1 MKRVPKNQ
9 SISLHFVNEQLTDVN
24 NFDQA
29 FVITDS
35 EIITLPKLLNFSNDL
50 KYTIVTVYWVVL
62 LIGSYFR
69 YIFYKHLYQQYKEK
83 SVKTVDRFIL
93 VIALI
98 QHVGIFVGAIEVTLK
113 VLNIEWLR
121 ESTLGYGACRF
132 KNYYNRFAI
141 AYACIGSLG
150 LASFRLLCIKNGHFV
165 KDVIGEKVL
174 ANTIL
179 FFGIGLSVWVNLLPR
194 ILEQNWSHLE
204 WEPCFNAP
212 QLHHA
217 LELLDDYE
225 LSIGGSS
232 SLTDWRNSYSKNF
245 VLYQLV
251 TITELCLYISFF
263 HHMYKHDNCTRL
275 ARLLEPAIIRQR
287 NKRNV
292 ISFFGQFCSF
302 VMEFIGNV
310 LFIIAIAKS
319 APKGEN
325 VEQDWYM
332 YASLC
337 YPATFAAISFIEV
350 ITSSVLR
357 PRILTF

>member
-1 MKRVPKNQ
+1 MKTIRENR
-9 SISLHFVNEQLTDVN
+9 SISLLFSDKQLTDINDFNHV
-24 NFDQA
+24 FI
-29 FVITDS
+29 ITDS

-50 KYTIVTVYWVVL
+50 IYTLVTVHWVVL

-69 YIFYKHLYQQYKEK
+69 YIVYEYLYQQYKEK

-98 QHVGIFVGAIEVTLK
+98 QHLGILFGAIEITLK

-121 ESTLGYGACRF
+121 ESALGYAACRIR
-132 KNYYNRFAI
+132 NYYYSFAI

-165 KDVIGEKVL
+165 KDVVGEKVL
-174 ANTIL
+174 ANSIL
-179 FFGIGLSVWVNLLPR
+179 FFGIGLSVWVNVLPR
-194 ILEQNWSHLE
+194 ILEKNWSHLE

-217 LELLDDYE
+217 LEFLDDYD

-232 SLTDWRNSYSKNF
+232 SLTDWRRSYSRNV
-245 VLYQLV
+245 VLYQLI

-275 ARLLEPAIIRQR
+275 ARLLEPAIIHQR
-287 NKRNV
+287 NKMNA

-310 LFIIAIAKS
+310 LVIIAIAKS
-319 APKGEN
+319 APTGDN
-325 VEQDWYM
+325 AEQDWYM